1 MRPSC
6 ACSNNICTFL
16 VLAYPLKECQD
27 VCVLYSLVLA
37 FHLRDSFNVY
47 VGYMYN
53 LVLAFRLR
61 DYCKEH
67 EHHINAH
74 AAVDDI
80 KKTATLSQIDETIIC
95 RIFG

>member
-1 MRPSC
+1 M
-6 ACSNNICTFL
+6 
-16 VLAYPLKECQD
+16 
-27 VCVLYSLVLA
+27 CVVYSLVLA
-37 FHLRDSFNVY
+37 FHLRDKSNVC
-47 VGYMYN
+47 VGYLYN

-80 KKTATLSQIDETIIC
+80 KRTATLSQIDETIIC